1 MINLIFIYLR
11 NNVPSVQLVPE
22 DPAAQSGERAQREDL
37 LPVPRHIRIPTII
50 LSSIIQLSIHRD
62 NHYSQIILNS
72 NVPPNIHSFEWI
84 NQSINYQLITRSL
97 AIFLSNL
104 GG

>member
-62 NHYSQIILNS
+62 NHYSLFKLFSIRTFLQISIHLNGL
-72 NVPPNIHSFEWI
+72 I
-84 NQSINYQLITRSL
+84 NRSITN
-97 AIFLSNL
+97 
-104 GG
+104 